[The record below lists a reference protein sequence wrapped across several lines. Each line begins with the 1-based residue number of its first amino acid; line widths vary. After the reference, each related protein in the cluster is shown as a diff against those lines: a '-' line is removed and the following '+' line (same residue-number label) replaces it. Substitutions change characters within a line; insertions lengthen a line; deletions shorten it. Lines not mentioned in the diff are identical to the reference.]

1 MPADLF
7 AFTVAARYEE
17 VSGPQ
22 YDTEVTQFKFILAK
36 VLRGHTTWIA
46 GSTR

>member
-17 VSGPQ
+17 VPDPQ
-22 YDTEVTQFKFILAK
+22 YNTEVMQFKFILAK
-36 VLRGHTTWIA
+36 ALRGHTTWIA
-46 GSTR
+46 VSTR